1 MRPGAQER
9 SLREPTRQLSC
20 RATGAASSLLYL
32 HLNPSDFPMP
42 DFPPQSETPAVV
54 PLAGGDSLTSLEPE
68 SLRAAYALD
77 DDDLGRIRALAP
89 QARDRMDHYIS
100 CFYRWLEQKPE
111 HGEFFDDEATLQRA
125 QSGQR
130 DYWIRFFGAEVDKS
144 YVEDRKHLGNVH
156 AQIGLPLEAY
166 VAGMS
171 LFLDLYLGD
180 LRHGN
185 LTCEEPMKAGE
196 ALAKLVHLDTVV
208 VVSTFSE
215 RTQQII
221 TEQNA
226 SLMELSTPVS
236 ALWDGVLMLPIVG
249 IVDSKRA
256 QDMMDAML
264 VKIQAH
270 NARVM
275 ILDISGVNVVD
286 TAVANHFIKM
296 AKATKLMGCEAVIS
310 GISPAIAQTIVALGI
325 DLASINTRATLRDAV
340 AFAFA
345 KQETPGNPGLP
356 TPAPKRG
363 APAGS

>member
-1 MRPGAQER
+1 MNYARPCGPGSGHAKN
-9 SLREPTRQLSC
+9 LP
-20 RATGAASSLLYL
+20 LLYR
-32 HLNPSDFPMP
+32 HPTTSDFPMP
-42 DFPPQSETPAVV
+42 DFPPQDQTPAVV
-54 PLAGGDSLTSLEPE
+54 PLGGGDPLTSLEPT
-68 SLRAAYALD
+68 SLRAAYALG
-77 DDDLGRIRALAP
+77 DDDLARVRALAP
-89 QARDRMDHYIS
+89 QARGRMDHYIS

-111 HGEFFDDEATLQRA
+111 HGEFFDDETTLKRA

-130 DYWIRFFGAEVDKS
+130 DYWKRFFGAQVDNS

-171 LFLDLYLGD
+171 LFLDLFTGD

-185 LTCEEPMKAGE
+185 LDCENKLHTAES
-196 ALAKLVHLDTVV
+196 LTKLVHLDTVV

-215 RTQQII
+215 RTKQII
-221 TEQNA
+221 AEQNA

-249 IVDSKRA
+249 VVDSKRA

-264 VKIQAH
+264 VKIQAN

-275 ILDISGVNVVD
+275 IIDISGVNVVD

-356 TPAPKRG
+356 AAAAKRGTPAG
-363 APAGS
+363 F